1 MRYAA
6 AGDRNAE
13 SRSRL
18 ESLRHIV
25 QAVNSAPDLAQALQI
40 IVQRT
45 RQALQVDACAFY
57 LTEHERRRHVLMAAD
72 GLHPD
77 IVGRLQFKFGEGLI
91 GLVADRTEP
100 LHFDEIPADRDAAFV
115 AQSGEEPYRGFLGVP
130 VTHQGKVLGVLAVRQ
145 RTRRRFHDADMAF
158 LVTLAAQLGGTLAYV
173 KASGYLCEP
182 ISSGEHPIDGLAGAP
197 GVALGTAV
205 VIFPPAA
212 LHAVPDRLP
221 EDPCR
226 EETTFRAAVKHVAA
240 EMKRLG
246 EGLDGALPA
255 AHRALF
261 EAYAMLL
268 QSPELVSGVVQRIH
282 AGNWVPGALRET
294 VEAYA
299 RHFEAMEDP
308 YLRERGQDLR
318 DLGTRLLMHL
328 QEAGASEIDYPL
340 NTVLVGQELS
350 AIELAQVPA
359 GRLAGV
365 VSAQGSA
372 LSHVAILAR
381 ALGVPAI
388 MGVGRLPLVRLEGR
402 ELALDGDR
410 GRVYIQPSPLLREEF
425 ARLTEEERA
434 LSEELKGLRELPA
447 ETPDGARIALYANA
461 GLLEDIAASREA
473 GAEGIGLYRTELPFM
488 LRERFPSEEEQRVIY
503 RQVLEAF
510 APRPVTLRIL
520 DIGGDKPLA
529 YFPVQEENPMLGWR
543 GIRVLLD
550 HPELFLTQLRAALRA
565 AVGLG
570 NLNLLLPVIS
580 GVAEV
585 EEAQRLLGQAY
596 GELIDEGVPVSP
608 PPLGLM
614 IEVPSAV
621 YQAEALARRA
631 DFLSVGTNDLTQYLL
646 GVDRGNRRVAKLLD
660 PLHPSVLQ
668 ALAHVVEAAHRAGK
682 PVCVCGESAGD
693 PAAALLLLGMGFDG
707 LSVSV
712 GSLLRTKCV
721 IRSFTWAQAQALV
734 QRAMRQDRPEPIRE
748 LLVEALRDAGLG
760 RLLRGQEQPAA

>member
-1 MRYAA
+1 
-6 AGDRNAE
+6 
-13 SRSRL
+13 
-18 ESLRHIV
+18 
-25 QAVNSAPDLAQALQI
+25 VNSAPDLTHALQI

-45 RQALQVDACAFY
+45 RQALKVDVCAFY
-57 LTEHERRRHVLMAAD
+57 LTEHERGRHVLMAAD
-72 GLHPD
+72 GLCPE
-77 IVGRLQFKFGEGLI
+77 VLRRLQFKFGEGLI

-100 LHFDEIPADRDAAFV
+100 LHFDEVPADRDAALT
-115 AQSGEEPYRGFLGVP
+115 AHSGAELYRGFLGVP

-145 RTRRRFHDADMAF
+145 QARRRFHDADVAF
-158 LVTLAAQLGGTLAYV
+158 LVTLAAQLGGILAYV

-182 ISSGEHPIDGLAGAP
+182 SSTREHPIDGLAGAP
-197 GVALGTAV
+197 GVALGTAA

-221 EDPCR
+221 QDPAR
-226 EETTFRAAVKHVAA
+226 EEAAFRAAVKHVAA

-246 EGLDGALPA
+246 EGLDRALPA

-268 QSPELVSGVVQRIH
+268 QSPELVSGTVQRIH
-282 AGNWVPGALRET
+282 AGNWAPGALRAT
-294 VEAYA
+294 VEVFAQ
-299 RHFEAMEDP
+299 RFEAMADP
-308 YLRERGQDLR
+308 YLRERGRDLR
-318 DLGTRLLMHL
+318 DLGTRLLVHL
-328 QEAGASEIDYPL
+328 QQASASEIDYPP

-350 AIELAQVPA
+350 AIDLAQVPA
-359 GRLAGV
+359 GRLAGI

-388 MGVGRLPLVRLEGR
+388 MGVGDLPLVRLEGR

-410 GRVYIQPSPLLREEF
+410 GQVYVQPSSVLREEF
-425 ARLTEEERA
+425 ARLTQEERM

-447 ETPDGARIALYANA
+447 ETPDGVRISLYANA
-461 GLLEDIAASREA
+461 GLLEDVAASRDA
-473 GAEGIGLYRTELPFM
+473 SAEGIGLYRTELPFM
-488 LRERFPSEEEQRVIY
+488 LWGRFPSEEEQRAIY

-520 DIGGDKPLA
+520 DVGGDKPLA

-550 HPELFLTQLRAALRA
+550 HPEIFLTQLRAALRA

-596 GELIDEGVPVSP
+596 GELIDEGVQVSP
-608 PPLGLM
+608 PRLGLM

-631 DFLSVGTNDLTQYLL
+631 DFLSVGTNDLMQYLL
-646 GVDRGNRRVAKLLD
+646 GVDRGNRRVARLLD
-660 PLHPSVLQ
+660 PLHPAVLQ

-693 PAAALLLLGMGFDG
+693 PVVTLLLLGMGFDS

-721 IRSFTWAQAQALV
+721 IRSFTRAEAWALV

-748 LLVEALRDAGLG
+748 LLVEALQGAGLG
-760 RLLRGQEQPAA
+760 RLLRGQGQPAA